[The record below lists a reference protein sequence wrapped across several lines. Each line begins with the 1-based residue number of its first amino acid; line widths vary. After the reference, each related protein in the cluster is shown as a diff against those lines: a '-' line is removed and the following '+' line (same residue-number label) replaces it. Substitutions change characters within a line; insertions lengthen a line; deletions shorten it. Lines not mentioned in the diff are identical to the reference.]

1 MFVVAYDISDDRRR
15 TRLFKTLKRF
25 GTAVQESIFECHL
38 TADQFAKMRQTVE
51 SVIDPQLD
59 QVRYY
64 NLCQQCSE
72 RIQATSASRITS
84 DPDAVIV

>member
-15 TRLFKTLKRF
+15 TRVFKTLKRY
-25 GTAVQESIFECHL
+25 GTAVQESVFECHL
-38 TADQFAKMRQTVE
+38 TADQFVKMRLEVE
-51 SVIDPQLD
+51 AVIDPQLD

-64 NLCQQCSE
+64 DLCQKCAG

-84 DPDAVIV
+84 DPDAIIV